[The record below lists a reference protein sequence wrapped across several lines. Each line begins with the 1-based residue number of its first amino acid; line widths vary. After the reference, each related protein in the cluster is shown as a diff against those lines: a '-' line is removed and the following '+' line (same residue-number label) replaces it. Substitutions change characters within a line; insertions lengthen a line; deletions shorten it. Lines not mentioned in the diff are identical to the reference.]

1 MFKHAILLTILTIS
15 VVSSET
21 VFAQSEEIDPAA
33 ASPEMYKVILDNQFV
48 RVIDYQIPVGSKDNW
63 HTHPAKTSYVVNG
76 GKLKIT
82 TDTGESF
89 TVDEETGTATWFGAV
104 GLHTAENVGD
114 TPVHIV
120 FVEITALE
128 TSRDNASK
136 YKRD

>member
-1 MFKHAILLTILTIS
+1 MFKHAILVTILTIS

-21 VFAQSEEIDPAA
+21 VFAQSEEIDPATV
-33 ASPEMYKVILDNQFV
+33 SPEMYKVILDNQFV
-48 RVIDYQIPVGSKDNW
+48 RVVDYQIPVGSKDNW
-63 HTHPAKTSYVVNG
+63 HTHPAKASYVVKG

-82 TDTGESF
+82 TDTDESF
-89 TVDEETGTATWFGAV
+89 TVNEETGTASWFGAV

-120 FVEITALE
+120 FVEIKALE
-128 TSRDNASK
+128 SGRDNASK